1 MRHLKSVSKAPRRA
15 QDLSTG
21 NILVVIGQL
30 LAVVAGFFTEKE
42 SAAE

>member
-1 MRHLKSVSKAPRRA
+1 MRHLKKVSKAPGRA

-30 LAVVAGFFTEKE
+30 LAVVAGFFAEKE